1 MSFLKQVFPSRG
13 KHSESFSPQAMS
25 EVNNGTGTHSDL
37 PRGLNKLAGQKL
49 SLADALLQ
57 RIQELEETLKR
68 QATQIHHHTE
78 YIQAL
83 EWRIQELE
91 GDLAPTTIGRRCV
104 LVKRVQLDNLD
115 NTHYEDRRPTVP
127 LPLLTKLPPGAPTMP
142 VPVPPGLS
150 SETPTVPLLL
160 LGIRQDDQD
169 QSDKKRDGKKRRE
182 TV

>member
-1 MSFLKQVFPSRG
+1 MSFMKQVFPGRG
-13 KHSESFSPQAMS
+13 KQSETFSPQAIS
-25 EVNNGTGTHSDL
+25 EVNNGTDTHSDL
-37 PRGLNKLAGQKL
+37 PRGFNKLAGQKL
-49 SLADALLQ
+49 SSADALLQ
-57 RIQELEETLKR
+57 RIQELEETQKR
-68 QATQIHHHTE
+68 QATQIHHHME

-104 LVKRVQLDNLD
+104 LVKRVQLENLD
-115 NTHYEDRRPTVP
+115 NTRYEDRRPTVP
-127 LPLLTKLPPGAPTMP
+127 LPLLTQLPPGAPTMP

-160 LGIRQDDQD
+160 LELGQDDQD
-169 QSDKKRDGKKRRE
+169 QPEKRHGKKRRD